1 MRVKWA
7 YDVLG
12 FIRARVAPGSARKLE
27 ALEALQRFFD
37 PLLVP
42 ARIAAD
48 PGPFLYNELLPL
60 ADGLEIDRRDD
71 LVAGQHGLREVA
83 EAALRFREIG
93 LEAVL
98 VAEEELQ
105 AFPLVHQRVEGRQDV
120 NPIAFQ
126 SCFRLQRLGARPVR
140 DRRAFELDRDE
151 LLPSYL
157 RLDQAAQGGLPARV
171 EVARRIEVHYRLRAQ
186 GPF

>member
-12 FIRARVAPGSARKLE
+12 FMRSRVAPGSACKLK

-37 PLLVP
+37 PPLVA

-48 PGPFLYNELLPL
+48 PGPFLYNELMPL
-60 ADGLEIDRRDD
+60 AVGLEIDRRDD
-71 LVAGQHGLREVA
+71 LVACQHRLREVA

-93 LEAVL
+93 LEAVR
-98 VAEEELQ
+98 VAGEALQ
-105 AFPLVHQRVEGRQDV
+105 AVPLVHQRVEGRQEV

-126 SCFRLQRLGARPVR
+126 SCVRLQRLGARPVR
-140 DRRAFELDRDE
+140 DRRAF
-151 LLPSYL
+151 
-157 RLDQAAQGGLPARV
+157 
-171 EVARRIEVHYRLRAQ
+171 
-186 GPF
+186 